1 MAVALFDGFRRSRA
15 RRRGLPLPA
24 PFDVT
29 KLMPITLVV
38 IAIMATLSVL
48 LLFADIVNPIRL
60 NQ

>member
-1 MAVALFDGFRRSRA
+1 MAVALFDGYRRSRA
-15 RRRGLPLPA
+15 KRRGLPPPP

-38 IAIMATLSVL
+38 IAVLATLSIL